1 MINMAQEYVLSKEK
15 SELGNIAINKKVF
28 ELIAQIEV
36 EEEAPNVLP
45 DNSRFKNAVNCKI
58 TKDQLILTL
67 DLKVAYSKNVNDI
80 CAKLQNRIIDSIK
93 HMSGYDVDQVDIKV
107 TGFIFN

>member
-1 MINMAQEYVLSKEK
+1 MAQEYVLSKEK

-36 EEEAPNVLP
+36 EEEAPFVLP
-45 DNSRFKNAVNCKI
+45 DSSRFKNAVNCKI
-58 TKDQLILTL
+58 ADDQLILTV
-67 DLKVAYSKNVNDI
+67 DVKVSYSKNVNDV
-80 CAKLQNRIIDSIK
+80 CARLQNRIVESIK
-93 HMSGYDVDQVDIKV
+93 HMSGYEVDQVNIKV

>member
-1 MINMAQEYVLSKEK
+1 MAQEYVLSKDK
-15 SELGNIAINKKVF
+15 SELGSIAINKKVF

-36 EEEAPNVLP
+36 EEEAPNVIP
-45 DNSRFKNAVNCKI
+45 DSSRFKNAVNCKI
-58 TKDQLILTL
+58 TNDQLIITV
-67 DLKVAYSKNVNDI
+67 DVKVSYSKNVNDV
-80 CAKLQNRIIDSIK
+80 CARLQNRIVDSIK